1 MFGLSQLVQPS
12 TFNVAPIVSQTV
24 LSDRIG
30 AFLATYPELRVEMIM
45 RDAVGDLVADG
56 FDMALRFGDP
66 PENLIA
72 QRLADISYETYNK
85 VTVEVVGWRDE
96 TAGSSLS
103 FWIAKGVNPGKAC
116 NYSPTNKDALLA
128 DMKAVLG
135 PPQDEDH
142 NEITNTAY
150 WRLPNAEIYFTKV
163 SSTSS
168 FTMSDRK

>member
-1 MFGLSQLVQPS
+1 
-12 TFNVAPIVSQTV
+12 
-24 LSDRIG
+24 
-30 AFLATYPELRVEMIM
+30 
-45 RDAVGDLVADG
+45 
-56 FDMALRFGDP
+56 MALFAAISHRLP
-66 PENLIA
+66 SWLTVAVMINLIA
-72 QRLADISYETYNK
+72 TLEARANEVTVAQALDVCRSATVQEATQMGDLLGWPRMPEDKNWKSSYETYNK

-116 NYSPTNKDALLA
+116 NYSPTNKDTLLA

-142 NEITNTAY
+142 NEIVNTAY

-163 SSTSS
+163 GSTSS